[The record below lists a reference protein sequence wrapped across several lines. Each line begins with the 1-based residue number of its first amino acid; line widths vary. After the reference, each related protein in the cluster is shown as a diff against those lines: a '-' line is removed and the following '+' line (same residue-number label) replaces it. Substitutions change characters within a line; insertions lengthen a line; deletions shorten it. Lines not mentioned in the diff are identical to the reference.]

1 MVVEVVHITADGKE
15 IDEITDIDKSKVKTD
30 PNELLKIYENG
41 TPIFIEFYANWCGHC
56 KTLAPEWKNL
66 IHTLNKNYK
75 GKNLA
80 IVSVES
86 KVMNKN
92 IEKITR
98 QSGVGKVSGFPTIGL
113 IKGKKWI
120 PYEKGRTSKDMMNF
134 INEELSMT
142 GGRRRHRS
150 IKRSKRNTV
159 KRNRRNKHKTVKRR
173 KY

>member
-15 IDEITDIDKSKVKTD
+15 IDEITDIDKSKVNTD
-30 PNELLKIYENG
+30 PNELLTIYESG

-56 KTLAPEWKNL
+56 KTLAPEWKKL
-66 IHTLNKNYK
+66 IHSVSKD
-75 GKNLA
+75 KNLA

-92 IEKITR
+92 IDKITK

-134 INEELSMT
+134 INEQLSMK

-150 IKRSKRNTV
+150 IKRTKRSRRIKKRNG
-159 KRNRRNKHKTVKRR
+159 HKTVKRR

>member
-1 MVVEVVHITADGKE
+1 MVVEVVHITVDGKE

-30 PNELLKIYENG
+30 PNELLRIYESG

-56 KTLAPEWKNL
+56 KTLAPEWKKL
-66 IHTLNKNYK
+66 IHNVGKD
-75 GKNLA
+75 KNLA

-92 IEKITR
+92 IDKITK

-120 PYEKGRTSKDMMNF
+120 PYEKGRTSKDMINF
-134 INEELSMT
+134 INEQLSMK
-142 GGRRRHRS
+142 GGRRRRQTT
-150 IKRSKRNTV
+150 KRSKRKTT
-159 KRNRRNKHKTVKRR
+159 KRSKRNKHKTVKRR